1 MYLWSQ
7 LQKSDIV
14 IPAEA
19 GIQSF
24 HEFLDPRFREGD
36 TFC

>member
-1 MYLWSQ
+1 MSK

-19 GIQSF
+19 GIQF
-24 HEFLDPRFREGD
+24 FRDFLDPRFREGD
-36 TFC
+36 TLF